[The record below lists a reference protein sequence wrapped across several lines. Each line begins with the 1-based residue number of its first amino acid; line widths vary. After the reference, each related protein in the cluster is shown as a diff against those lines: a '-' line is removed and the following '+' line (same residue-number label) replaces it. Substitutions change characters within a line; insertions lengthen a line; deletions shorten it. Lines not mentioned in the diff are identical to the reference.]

1 MKRLLLATSALASC
15 LFSASAQAQSVWH
28 GFGNSTATSDYN
40 LDTNWSNPPAGAP
53 PINAGQS
60 AQFNG
65 GGSATITV
73 TAGPITPDSWT
84 FGANASNYAVSG
96 SDVNF
101 NGAGPNLVNNANTN
115 QSISISN
122 NMTGAGISQAG
133 ASTLTLSGT
142 NSFTTTSVSAGTFVN
157 SGTLTSAVSV
167 TNMSAT
173 YDNTGT
179 QNGGLANN
187 GVTHNSGTLN
197 GGLTNFFGY
206 IQTAGSTNGG
216 VTNIGSIGAHAGAF
230 NGAIDNST
238 GGLFEIFGTV
248 TSDSTFTNSTASSV
262 LFFSTGSYTVAGLIT
277 NSGTDPGGGIVVNA
291 GTTLNANGGLTNN
304 ASATIVNSGGT
315 VTGNLSNAGIVT
327 NNGAMGPVTNTGT
340 FNNNSGGSITTL
352 SNSSGTF
359 TNASGAT
366 VSGAATISGGTVTNA
381 GTFSSTL
388 GLTGGTFTNNTG
400 GQVQGA
406 TTNNGGTVTNY
417 ATMASVTNTS
427 GTFNN
432 YNGGTITT
440 LTNNGGSTINATG
453 ATISGAATM
462 SAGSL
467 GNYGTIAGTLD
478 MTGGSLINGVHG
490 QIQGTTTNNGGTASN
505 YDTMAGVINTSG
517 TFTNYYSGSI
527 TTLNNNGGTFNND
540 GTISGAVTIS
550 AGTLTNSGS
559 SAHIQGATTNNGGT
573 VINSFATMAGVTN
586 TSGTFNNNN
595 GGSITTLNNNGGTFA
610 NASGATVSG
619 AATISAGTV
628 TNAGTFSSTLGL
640 TGGTFTNNT
649 GGQVQGATTNNG
661 GTVNNNAT
669 MAGVTNTGTFNN
681 NNNGTITTLANNGGI
696 FGNDTTA
703 KVTGAATV
711 SSGTVQ
717 NVGTFMSTFG
727 LTGGTLNNF
736 GSGQVQGATTNNGGT
751 VNNDGTMAGVT
762 NTSGTFNN
770 NGTGSITTLN
780 NNGGTF
786 NNVATI
792 SGAATISGGT
802 VFVTGSGTIGGAV
815 SLTNAAGTLDISGV
829 TTGLSITDF
838 SGVSG
843 STVKLG
849 AKNLTIAGGT
859 QVFAGAIQG
868 SGNLMISSG
877 VSEALTG
884 ISSYTGTTTINAGV
898 LRVDGSIASSSMTT
912 VNNGSLLG
920 VGTVGNLTVN
930 GGLFTPGGG
939 VVGGSMTVSGS
950 LVLDAASTY
959 LVEVT
964 PATSTSGIVSGNA
977 NLGGATLG
985 ANFAVG
991 SYVAKQ
997 YTILTAGSITGT
1009 FNSTVSTLG
1018 LPAGFST
1025 SVSYDA
1031 TNTHAYLNLV
1041 LNFAPP
1047 SGSLNVNQQNVG
1059 NAVVNFFNTTGGIP
1073 MAFGGLTPAGL
1084 TQLSGEVGSA
1094 PLQSTFN
1101 AMTQFMGV
1109 MTDPFVAGR
1118 GDPVSAGGT
1127 PNAYA
1132 EESMAYAATGKGRSA
1147 SARDAFAAYT
1157 KAPVAP
1163 SFEQRWSVWA
1173 AGFGGSQQTDGNNAL
1188 GSNTTTS
1195 SLYATAVGA
1204 DYRLSRDTLLG
1215 FALAGGGTNFSVAN
1229 NLGGGRSDL
1238 FQAGAF
1244 FRHNA
1249 GPAYI
1254 TGALAYGWQDIVTDR
1269 TVTVA
1274 GVDRLRAEFKANAY
1288 SGRLE
1293 GGYRFVSQGIGLT
1306 PYAAAQV
1313 TAFDLPAYAEQ
1324 AISGSNQ
1331 FALAYGAKSVTDT
1344 RSELGLRTD
1353 KAFAQN
1359 DGIVTLRG
1367 RVAWAH
1373 DFNSNRAI
1381 GATFQTL
1388 PGASFVV
1395 NGAAMASETAL
1406 VTASAEKKWLN
1417 GWAAAATFEGE
1428 FSNVTRSYA
1437 GKGVVRYAW

>member
-1 MKRLLLATSALASC
+1 MKRLLLASSALASC
-15 LFSASAQAQSVWH
+15 LFSVSAQAQSVW
-28 GFGNSTATSDYN
+28 GGTGSSTTTADYN
-40 LDTNWSNPPAGAP
+40 LGTNWSNPPAGAP
-53 PINAGQS
+53 PVNAGQAAS
-60 AQFNG
+60 FGAT
-65 GGSATITV
+65 GSATVTV

-84 FGANASNYAVSG
+84 FSATSQSYTINGQA
-96 SDVNF
+96 VNF
-101 NGAGPNLVNNANTN
+101 NGAGPNLVNNGNAG

-142 NSFTTTSVSAGTFVN
+142 NAFTTTSVSAGTLTN

-167 TNMSAT
+167 TNMAAT
-173 YDNTGT
+173 YNNNGT

-187 GVTHNSGTLN
+187 GHAFNSGTVN
-197 GGLTNFFGY
+197 GGLTNY
-206 IQTAGSTNGG
+206 TVYTQTSGSTNGG
-216 VTNIGSIGAHAGAF
+216 VTNWTTINANGGAF
-230 NGAIDNST
+230 NGVIDNAGGGF
-238 GGLFEIFGTV
+238 GGLFTVNGTV
-248 TSDSTFTNSTASSV
+248 TSDSAFNNSDPNSSLLV
-262 LFFSTGSYTVAGLIT
+262 SSGSYTVAGLIT
-277 NSGTDPGGGIVVNA
+277 NSGTIVGYSVIVSA
-291 GTTLNANGGLTNN
+291 GATLNANGGILNN
-304 ASATIVNSGGT
+304 AGATVLNDGGT
-315 VTGNLSNAGIVT
+315 ITGAMTTAGIVD
-327 NNGAMGPVTNTGT
+327 NNGTMGAVTNTGT
-340 FNNNSGGSITTL
+340 FNNNSGGSVTTL
-352 SNSSGTF
+352 ANNGGTF
-359 TNASGAT
+359 TNASGAA

-381 GTFSSTL
+381 GTFASTL

-406 TTNNGGTVTNY
+406 TTNNGGTVANY
-417 ATMASVTNTS
+417 ATMAGVTNTS
-427 GTFNN
+427 GTFRN
-432 YNGGTITT
+432 YSGGT
-440 LTNNGGSTINATG
+440 
-453 ATISGAATM
+453 
-462 SAGSL
+462 
-467 GNYGTIAGTLD
+467 
-478 MTGGSLINGVHG
+478 
-490 QIQGTTTNNGGTASN
+490 
-505 YDTMAGVINTSG
+505 
-517 TFTNYYSGSI
+517 I
-527 TTLNNNGGTFNND
+527 TTLNNNGGTFTNYN
-540 GTISGAVTIS
+540 GATVTGAATLSSGAINNS
-550 AGTLTNSGS
+550 GTLASTLSVTGGSFTNGGGQV
-559 SAHIQGATTNNGGT
+559 QGATTNNGGSIT
-573 VINSFATMAGVTN
+573 NYAVMAGVTN
-586 TSGTFNNNN
+586 TSGTFNNNT
-595 GGSITTLNNNGGTFA
+595 GSSITTLNNNGGSFG
-610 NASGATVSG
+610 NQGTVSG
-619 AATISAGTV
+619 AATISAGSV
-628 TNAGTFSSTLGL
+628 TNSILGTFSSTLDV
-640 TGGTFTNNT
+640 TGGTFTNTN
-649 GGQVQGATTNNG
+649 GGHVQGATTNNG
-661 GTVNNNAT
+661 GTVNNTAT
-669 MAGVTNTGTFNN
+669 MAGVTNTTGIFNN
-681 NNNGTITTLANNGGI
+681 NSGGSITTLTITSGNFNNASGA
-696 FGNDTTA
+696 T
-703 KVTGAATV
+703 VSGAATMSTATV
-711 SSGTVQ
+711 VNSGTFESTLSVGVGNFQ
-717 NVGTFMSTFG
+717 NQA
-727 LTGGTLNNF
+727 
-736 GSGQVQGATTNNGGT
+736 SGQVQGAATINGGGITNLGAMADVTIISGNFNNTTGTAGAVSNADTGSNGGT
-751 VNNDGTMAGVT
+751 IASLSN
-762 NTSGTFNN
+762 SGGNFSNF
-770 NGTGSITTLN
+770 G
-780 NNGGTF
+780 
-786 NNVATI
+786 AI
-792 SGAATISGGT
+792 SGAMTISGGV
-802 VFVTGSGTIGGAV
+802 VFVTAGGTIGGAV
-815 SLTNAAGTLDISGV
+815 SLTNAAATLNISGV
-829 TTGLSITDF
+829 TAGLSVASL

-843 STVKLG
+843 SAVNLG
-849 AKNLTIAGGT
+849 AKTLTISGGT

-868 SGNLMISSG
+868 SGNLIISSG
-877 VSEALTG
+877 VSEGLTG
-884 ISSYTGTTTINAGV
+884 TSSYTGTTTINGG
-898 LRVDGSIASSSMTT
+898 LLKVDGSIASSSMTT
-912 VNNGSLLG
+912 LNSGSLLG
-920 VGTVGNLTVN
+920 VGTVGNLTAN
-930 GGLFTPGGG
+930 GGVFTPGGG

-950 LVLDAASTY
+950 LVMAAASTY

-964 PATSTSGIVSGNA
+964 PATSTSGIVTGNA

-985 ANFAVG
+985 ANFAAG
-991 SYVAKQ
+991 SYVAKK

-1009 FNSTVSTLG
+1009 FNPTVSTLG

-1025 SVSYDA
+1025 SISYDA
-1031 TNTHAYLNLV
+1031 SLTHAYLNLV

-1047 SGSLNVNQQNVG
+1047 SGSLNTNQQNVG
-1059 NAVVNFFNTTGGIP
+1059 NAIVNFFNTTGGIP
-1073 MAFGGLTPAGL
+1073 MAFGGLTPSGL

-1094 PLQSTFN
+1094 PQQTTFN

-1118 GDPVSAGGT
+1118 GDPVSAGGA

-1132 EESMAYAATGKGRSA
+1132 EESMAYAATGKGRS
-1147 SARDAFAAYT
+1147 STARDAFAAYT

-1163 SFEQRWSVWA
+1163 AFEQRWSVWA
-1173 AGFGGSQQTDGNNAL
+1173 AGFGGSQQTDGNSAV

-1204 DYRLSRDTLLG
+1204 DYRLSRDTLIG

-1274 GVDRLRAEFKANAY
+1274 GVDRLRAEFNANTY

-1293 GGYRFVSQGIGLT
+1293 GGYRVVSQGIGLT

-1353 KAFAQN
+1353 KAFAQS

>member
-15 LFSASAQAQSVWH
+15 LFSLPAQAQSIW
-28 GFGNSTATSDYN
+28 GGAGSSTTTNDYN
-40 LDTNWSNPPAGAP
+40 LGTNWSNGVPPTAV
-53 PINAGQS
+53 GQA
-60 AQFNG
+60 AQFGDG
-65 GGSATITV
+65 G
-73 TAGPITPDSWT
+73 AGPASTAVSTGAAAIAPDSWT
-84 FGANASNYAVSG
+84 FTATSQSYTISG
-96 SDVNF
+96 STVNF
-101 NGAGPNLVNNANTN
+101 NGAGPNLVNNANAG
-115 QSISISN
+115 QAISISN

-142 NSFTTTSVSAGTFVN
+142 NAFTTTSITAGTLVN
-157 SGTLTSAVSV
+157 SGSLTSTI
-167 TNMSAT
+167 TNSA
-173 YDNTGT
+173 
-179 QNGGLANN
+179 
-187 GVTHNSGTLN
+187 
-197 GGLTNFFGY
+197 
-206 IQTAGSTNGG
+206 
-216 VTNIGSIGAHAGAF
+216 
-230 NGAIDNST
+230 
-238 GGLFEIFGTV
+238 
-248 TSDSTFTNSTASSV
+248 TFTNNNNVVGDVTSSGN
-262 LFFSTGSYTVAGLIT
+262 FG
-277 NSGTDPGGGIVVNA
+277 
-291 GTTLNANGGLTNN
+291 NN
-304 ASATIVNSGGT
+304 GT
-315 VTGNLSNAGIVT
+315 VTGSLSQSAGISYNYGTITSTLGLTGGSFTNYAGGQVQGATT
-327 NNGAMGPVTNTGT
+327 NNGGTVDNNATMAGVTNTSGT
-340 FNNNSGGSITTL
+340 FNNNSSGSITTL
-352 SNSSGTF
+352 NNNGGTF
-359 TNASGAT
+359 ANASGAT

-388 GLTGGTFTNNTG
+388 GLTGGTFTNN
-400 GQVQGA
+400 
-406 TTNNGGTVTNY
+406 
-417 ATMASVTNTS
+417 S
-427 GTFNN
+427 
-432 YNGGTITT
+432 
-440 LTNNGGSTINATG
+440 
-453 ATISGAATM
+453 
-462 SAGSL
+462 
-467 GNYGTIAGTLD
+467 
-478 MTGGSLINGVHG
+478 
-490 QIQGTTTNNGGTASN
+490 
-505 YDTMAGVINTSG
+505 
-517 TFTNYYSGSI
+517 
-527 TTLNNNGGTFNND
+527 
-540 GTISGAVTIS
+540 
-550 AGTLTNSGS
+550 
-559 SAHIQGATTNNGGT
+559 
-573 VINSFATMAGVTN
+573 
-586 TSGTFNNNN
+586 
-595 GGSITTLNNNGGTFA
+595 
-610 NASGATVSG
+610 
-619 AATISAGTV
+619 
-628 TNAGTFSSTLGL
+628 
-640 TGGTFTNNT
+640 

-669 MAGVTNTGTFNN
+669 MAGVTNTSGTFNNKNGGSITTLNNNGGGAFTNYIGATVTGAATLSSGWINNAGTLASTLSLTGGTFENTGVGQVQGATTNNGGLMVNYAVMAGVTNTSGTFNN
-681 NNNGTITTLANNGGI
+681 NTGSSITTLNNNGGS
-696 FGNDTTA
+696 FGNQGT
-703 KVTGAATV
+703 VSGAATISAGSV
-711 SSGTVQ
+711 TNSVF
-717 NVGTFMSTFG
+717 GTFSST
-727 LTGGTLNNF
+727 LSVTGGTFTNT
-736 GSGQVQGATTNNGGT
+736 SGGHVQGATTNNGGT
-751 VNNDGTMAGVT
+751 VNNTATMAGVT
-762 NTSGTFNN
+762 NTAGIFNN
-770 NGTGSITTLN
+770 NSGGSITTLTIT
-780 NNGGTF
+780 GGNFT
-786 NNVATI
+786 NASGATV
-792 SGAATISGGT
+792 SGAATMSTATVVNSGTFESTLSVGVGNFQNQASGQVQGAATINGGGITNLGAMADVTIISGNFNNTTGTAGAVSNADTGSNGGTIASLSNSGGNFSNFGAISGAMTISGGV
-802 VFVTGSGTIGGAV
+802 VFVTAGGTIGGAV
-815 SLTNAAGTLDISGV
+815 SLTNAAATLNISGV
-829 TTGLSITDF
+829 TAGLSVASL

-843 STVKLG
+843 SAVNLG
-849 AKNLTIAGGT
+849 AKTLTISGGT
-859 QVFAGAIQG
+859 QVFGGVIQG
-868 SGNLMISSG
+868 SGNLIISSG
-877 VSEALTG
+877 VSEGLTG
-884 ISSYTGTTTINAGV
+884 SSSYTGTTTINGG
-898 LRVDGSIASSSMTT
+898 LLKVDGSIASSSMTT
-912 VNNGSLLG
+912 LNSGSLLG

-930 GGLFTPGGG
+930 GGVFTPGGG
-939 VVGGSMTVSGS
+939 VVGGSMTVAGS
-950 LVLDAASTY
+950 LVLAAASTY

-964 PATSTSGIVSGNA
+964 PATSTSGIVTGNA

-985 ANFAVG
+985 ANFAAG
-991 SYVAKQ
+991 SYVAKT

-1031 TNTHAYLNLV
+1031 ANTHAYLNLV

-1059 NAVVNFFNTTGGIP
+1059 NAIVNFFNATGGIP
-1073 MAFGGLTPAGL
+1073 MAFGGLTPSGL

-1094 PLQSTFN
+1094 PQQSTFN

-1118 GDPVSAGGT
+1118 GDPVSAVGA

-1132 EESMAYAATGKGRSA
+1132 EESMAYAATVKGRSA
-1147 SARDAFAAYT
+1147 SARDALAAYT

-1163 SFEQRWSVWA
+1163 AFEQRWSVWA

-1188 GSNTTTS
+1188 GSNNTTS
-1195 SLYATAVGA
+1195 SLYGTAVGA
-1204 DYRLSRDTLLG
+1204 DYRVSRDTLLG

-1274 GVDRLRAEFKANAY
+1274 GVDRMRAEFNANAW

-1353 KAFAQN
+1353 KAFAQS

-1373 DFNSNRAI
+1373 DFNSNRTI

-1406 VTASAEKKWLN
+1406 VTASAEKRWLN